1 MGWLRRHYGAGPVHL
16 VAVLGCFAFSGYVIS
31 RIYEQSGLI
40 RILLWFLL
48 ALVAHDL
55 ILWPLYTLADRRLLR
70 AARHRTPRVPWV
82 NHVRAPAVISGIL
95 LGITFPLVLR
105 ANADYYRELTGT
117 SADPYLWHWLL
128 ITLVLFGASGLIYAA
143 RLFTAGRRSDAPG
156 PPR

>member
-16 VAVLGCFAFSGYVIS
+16 VALLGCFALSGFVIS
-31 RIYEQSGLI
+31 RIYDQGGII

-48 ALVAHDL
+48 ALIAHDL

-70 AARHRTPRVPWV
+70 FARRRTPVVPWV

-95 LGITFPLVLR
+95 LALTFPLVLR
-105 ANADYYRELTGT
+105 VDGAYYRDLTGT

-128 ITLVLFGASGLIYAA
+128 VTVALFGASALIYTV
-143 RLFTAGRRSDAPG
+143 RLFATRRRSGAPG
-156 PPR
+156 PSR